1 MAFIYL
7 GKQPREAIQQNLGEN
22 IVVRLSS
29 GLKQSS
35 NFKCAALKFAV
46 GLQLGFVMLYFV
58 CDW

>member
-7 GKQPREAIQQNLGEN
+7 GKQPREAIQKNLGEN

-29 GLKQSS
+29 GLKQSG

-46 GLQLGFVMLYFV
+46 DLPLVL
-58 CDW
+58 